1 MMSEDSKSGTPSE
14 FSSWQT
20 FEFGRRLGIQA
31 FAAMAASGALT
42 TLADVSAAHAAT
54 KSSTIKIGYVS
65 PRTGA
70 LADFAG
76 PDAFVIAQIKKS
88 SYYTKGI
95 KIGKTHYKIEITE
108 KDTQS
113 QPNVAV
119 QVTQQLINAGADM
132 ILTSSA
138 PETTIPVATTCE
150 QFKVPCVSTVV
161 PWEGWWGGFAGASIS
176 PQGGAAGTGPTY
188 NSMFFFGVPQFV
200 GTFVPMWQ
208 RIQKMVKCNTNVAE
222 MFPNDA
228 DGNAFRA
235 AFAPTVGAIYP
246 SGGYNFVDG
255 GPYTDLSTDYTSMI
269 QTFKSGGKG
278 GANCD
283 IFINCP
289 LPPDFQSFWTQASQ
303 QNYNPKLATVAKVML
318 FPTDAYALG
327 SLSNNIATDAWFT
340 PYAPYKSSLTGQ
352 SANSF
357 CAEYQSKG
365 HGQWVQSMGSTYSLF
380 EIAIQA
386 LKKVSNPHNRRSLAH
401 ALQTVNYTGMC
412 GPINMNLKSS
422 NPMLASPA
430 KGIGMIMPVGVQWKP
445 GSTDL
450 VGHKKYAWSQWVVD
464 NSLNKHVRLNGT
476 LEPTNA

>member
-1 MMSEDSKSGTPSE
+1 MSEETKPTNPSGLSAWSE
-14 FSSWQT
+14 
-20 FEFGRRLGIQA
+20 FEFGRRLGLK
-31 FAAMAASGALT
+31 AAGVMAATGAIAVLG
-42 TLADVSAAHAAT
+42 DVSAAHAAS

-76 PDAFVIAQIKKS
+76 PDAFVIALIKKS
-88 SYYTKGI
+88 SYFAKGI
-95 KIGKTHYKIEITE
+95 KIGKTHYKFEITE

-113 QPNVAV
+113 QGNVAV
-119 QVTQQLINAGADM
+119 QVTQELINSGVDL

-150 QFKVPCVSTVV
+150 QYKVPCLATVV
-161 PWEGWWGGFAGASIS
+161 PWEAWWGGFAGASIS

-188 NSMFFFGVPQFV
+188 NSMFFFGVPHFA

-208 RIQKMVKCNTNVAE
+208 RVQKTTKCNSNVAL
-222 MFPNDA
+222 MYPNDA
-228 DGNAFRA
+228 DGNALRA
-235 AFAPTVGAIYP
+235 SFPPTVGAMFP
-246 SGGYNFVDG
+246 NGGYNFVDG
-255 GPYTDLSTDYTSMI
+255 GAYTDLTTDFTAMI
-269 QTFKSGGKG
+269 QMFKTGGKN
-278 GANCD
+278 GASCD
-283 IFINCP
+283 LFTNAP

-327 SLSNNIATDAWFT
+327 SLSNNVATDAWFT

-352 SANSF
+352 SANAF
-357 CAEYQSKG
+357 CAAYQSAG

-380 EIAIQA
+380 EIAIEA
-386 LKKVSNPHNRRSLAH
+386 FKSVKNPHDRLAVAH
-401 ALQTVNYTGMC
+401 ALQVVKYDGMC
-412 GPINMNLKSS
+412 GPINMNSKSS
-422 NPMLASPA
+422 NPLLASPA

-445 GSTDL
+445 GSKDL
-450 VGHKKYAWSQWVVD
+450 VGHRKYPWSQWVVD
-464 NSLNKHVRLNGT
+464 NSLNKHVPVNGD